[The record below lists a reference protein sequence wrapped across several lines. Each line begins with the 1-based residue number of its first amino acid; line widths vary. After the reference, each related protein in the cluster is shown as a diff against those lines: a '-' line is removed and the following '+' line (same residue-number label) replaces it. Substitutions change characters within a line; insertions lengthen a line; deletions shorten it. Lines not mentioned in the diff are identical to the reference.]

1 MVGKASNRR
10 FVTTSIGIEVDSID
24 QLRVLGIEN
33 QGVRD
38 SVEIADGVNVVVE
51 DIEEGKG
58 FLEPV
63 TATMVVSFAVGVG
76 AGIVANAIYD
86 AIGAGIRRVSVDG
99 RNIRPKKEQLKQAL
113 EAAIKIVEE
122 QEE

>member
-1 MVGKASNRR
+1 MVGKASNSR

-24 QLRVLGIEN
+24 QLRALGIEDPGK
-33 QGVRD
+33 QD
-38 SVEIADGVNVVVE
+38 SVEIADGVNLTVE
-51 DIEEGKG
+51 EIEEGKG

-86 AIGAGIRRVSVDG
+86 AIGAGIRKVSVDG
-99 RNIRPKKEQLKQAL
+99 RNVRPKKEQLKQAL
-113 EAAIKIVEE
+113 ETAIKIIEE